1 MRASVRHGRTRCA
14 TKTNRNEII
23 NFNFFSFL
31 VFFFSIG
38 SVRVFNG
45 NEYDPSSTLDT
56 SGGVHVFLVVYKTLA
71 IVALKSVYFR
81 TVRVEVFIL
90 VFFFYCYYYY
100 YGFFFVFIILL
111 DSKNREH
118 DSTRLVVV
126 GQSQQRPILLRILY
140 T

>member
-1 MRASVRHGRTRCA
+1 M
-14 TKTNRNEII
+14 
-23 NFNFFSFL
+23 
-31 VFFFSIG
+31 
-38 SVRVFNG
+38 FNG